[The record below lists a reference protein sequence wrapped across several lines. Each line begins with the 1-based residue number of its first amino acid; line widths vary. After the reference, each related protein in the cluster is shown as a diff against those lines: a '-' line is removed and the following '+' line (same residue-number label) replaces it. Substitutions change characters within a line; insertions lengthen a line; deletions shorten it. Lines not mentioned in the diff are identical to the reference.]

1 MEEKLLPVIAL
12 RGVVVFPDCTASI
25 DIGREKTL
33 FAVDTAFKG
42 NGEILCLTQKDINV
56 SDPGEDDV
64 YRVGTVAKV
73 RQVLKL
79 PNNNMRVL
87 IAGMYRASAQDL
99 DFDGKFITAKTVP
112 LQETN
117 TDTIRAEAVFR
128 QCREKLSELSGNKK
142 ISRELFLE
150 LNNTYNYNSF
160 VNLLANVLVYQDD
173 KKQQLVEEPDTE
185 IRLEEIDKAISTEI
199 EIAKMDKRI
208 ASRVK
213 TQIDQGQKEYYLKEQ
228 MRAIGAELGD
238 DNEAGELEKKIKDAR
253 MPEEVE
259 QKALKE
265 LGRMAKM
272 APSSPDA
279 SVIRTYIDWL
289 TDLKWN
295 YATEDNKDLKRA
307 KEILDEDHFGLEKIK
322 ERILEY
328 LAVMHLTGGMK
339 SPILCFVGPPGV
351 GKTSIVKSIARA
363 LGRKYVRMSLGGVR
377 DEAEIRGHRRTYIGA
392 MPGKIIYM
400 LKQAQCVNPVILF
413 DELDKMS
420 SDYRGDP
427 ASAMLEVLDPEQ
439 NFSFVDHYLEVPFDL
454 SKVMFVATANTVE
467 SIPPALLDRMEIIE
481 LTGYTEEEKIS
492 IAKNF
497 LIPKTKKNHGLDNSD
512 FALSDD
518 TVRKVIECYTRESG
532 VRTLEREIAA
542 IARKVALKVLNGEIR
557 EEITPANL
565 SDYLGVEK
573 YRNDQPELVDE
584 VGSATGLAW
593 TAVGGVTLTID
604 VALFK
609 GKGEILLTGKLGDVM
624 KESARTAI
632 SLVKS
637 LAQEYGVDPKVFGE
651 TDIHLHIPEG
661 AIPKDGP
668 SAGITMAT
676 ALMSAFSGFP
686 VSRKVAMTGEVTL
699 RGKVL
704 PIGGLKE
711 KTLAAFRAGIRK
723 VIIPKDN
730 YKDAAEIPE
739 EVRSQLE
746 LVFVSEIKQV
756 FDAALV
762 KNKK

>member
-33 FAVDTAFKG
+33 CAVDTAFKG

-272 APSSPDA
+272 APSSP
-279 SVIRTYIDWL
+279 R
-289 TDLKWN
+289 
-295 YATEDNKDLKRA
+295 R
-307 KEILDEDHFGLEKIK
+307 FGNQNVY
-322 ERILEY
+322 R
-328 LAVMHLTGGMK
+328 LA
-339 SPILCFVGPPGV
+339 
-351 GKTSIVKSIARA
+351 
-363 LGRKYVRMSLGGVR
+363 
-377 DEAEIRGHRRTYIGA
+377 
-392 MPGKIIYM
+392 
-400 LKQAQCVNPVILF
+400 
-413 DELDKMS
+413 
-420 SDYRGDP
+420 YRP
-427 ASAMLEVLDPEQ
+427 
-439 NFSFVDHYLEVPFDL
+439 
-454 SKVMFVATANTVE
+454 
-467 SIPPALLDRMEIIE
+467 
-481 LTGYTEEEKIS
+481 
-492 IAKNF
+492 
-497 LIPKTKKNHGLDNSD
+497 
-512 FALSDD
+512 
-518 TVRKVIECYTRESG
+518 
-532 VRTLEREIAA
+532 
-542 IARKVALKVLNGEIR
+542 
-557 EEITPANL
+557 
-565 SDYLGVEK
+565 
-573 YRNDQPELVDE
+573 
-584 VGSATGLAW
+584 
-593 TAVGGVTLTID
+593 
-604 VALFK
+604 
-609 GKGEILLTGKLGDVM
+609 
-624 KESARTAI
+624 
-632 SLVKS
+632 
-637 LAQEYGVDPKVFGE
+637 
-651 TDIHLHIPEG
+651 
-661 AIPKDGP
+661 
-668 SAGITMAT
+668 
-676 ALMSAFSGFP
+676 
-686 VSRKVAMTGEVTL
+686 
-699 RGKVL
+699 
-704 PIGGLKE
+704 
-711 KTLAAFRAGIRK
+711 
-723 VIIPKDN
+723 
-730 YKDAAEIPE
+730 
-739 EVRSQLE
+739 
-746 LVFVSEIKQV
+746 
-756 FDAALV
+756 
-762 KNKK
+762 